1 MKDKDRKVEDFLTYL
16 AVESKVVPATQNQ
29 ALNALVFLYR
39 HVLKDS
45 LGENIRAERAVRKVR
60 VPVVMT
66 WDECRQPG

>member
-1 MKDKDRKVEDFLTYL
+1 MKDKDRKVEDLLTYL